1 MKKLIITVLF
11 TLLAAPAALAANRYI
26 SDDLFT
32 FMHSGPNNTYR
43 IIGSINAGSKVQL
56 LQANKDTGYTQVRDD
71 RGRTGWVQSKFVT
84 NQESMAIRLPRI
96 EKELSEVKE
105 QLANARQTS
114 DTEKAG
120 LVTSLET
127 RNQQITDLEKKYSE
141 ISDQLTSVETENREL
156 RAKLDTQKDDML
168 LTVLHLRWW
177 CSRPWSFI
185 WFDSSSYHSTQKEIT
200 CWLGITAQQTIGLHI
215 ADTKKATF
223 MWPFAY
229 LMVSRESTNHPIRKV
244 QGFGFA
250 HLGIRQ

>member
-96 EKELSEVKE
+96 EKW
-105 QLANARQTS
+105 QFAF
-114 DTEKAG
+114 
-120 LVTSLET
+120 LV
-127 RNQQITDLEKKYSE
+127 
-141 ISDQLTSVETENREL
+141 L
-156 RAKLDTQKDDML
+156 RKSCQK
-168 LTVLHLRWW
+168 
-177 CSRPWSFI
+177 
-185 WFDSSSYHSTQKEIT
+185 
-200 CWLGITAQQTIGLHI
+200 
-215 ADTKKATF
+215 
-223 MWPFAY
+223 
-229 LMVSRESTNHPIRKV
+229 
-244 QGFGFA
+244 
-250 HLGIRQ
+250 